1 MSKLRVAA
9 CCSALALFTLI
20 LYSPAQASSSPA
32 SSSQDS
38 SSQGSAQT
46 KSSDQLSSQS
56 TPGNRFASAS
66 QYASASNPP
75 KKGGSHASASD
86 DAPEVALTF
95 DDLPVHGPLPKGV
108 TREDIA
114 NSIIHALQAA
124 HVPPTYGFVNA
135 QRIQEDPSTGQV
147 LQLWRNAGFPLGSHT
162 FSHMDPNTNTTEAFE
177 KDIEENEPTLKK
189 YMDGQDYHWLR
200 FPFLHE
206 GANPAQHKAIEDY
219 LKAHGYKVAE
229 VTLSFGDYLYNEPY
243 ARCVA
248 KNDTQAIDW
257 MKKSY
262 LDGSIAD
269 LEHAEKVSQLVY
281 GRDIKHVMLLHIGG
295 FDAIMIPSLINTLR
309 QHGVKLISLQDA
321 ESDPAYATSTQLPG
335 VWQGTFL
342 QQMMVERHITPP
354 PGGGENVGAKLNML
368 CR

>member
-1 MSKLRVAA
+1 MSKFRMVA
-9 CCSALALFTLI
+9 CCSALVLLASV
-20 LYSPAQASSSPA
+20 LYSPAQ
-32 SSSQDS
+32 DS
-38 SSQGSAQT
+38 SSNN
-46 KSSDQLSSQS
+46 SSQS
-56 TPGNRFASAS
+56 TAQAKSVGRSSTQSASSTSASAT
-66 QYASASNPP
+66 ADA
-75 KKGGSHASASD
+75 
-86 DAPEVALTF
+86 APEVALTF
-95 DDLPVHGPLPKGV
+95 DDLPVHGPLPGKV

-124 HVPPTYGFVNA
+124 NVPPTYGFVNA
-135 QRIQEDPSTGQV
+135 QRIQEDPSTEQV
-147 LQLWRNAGFPLGSHT
+147 LKLWRKAGFPLGNHT
-162 FSHMDPNTNTTEAFE
+162 FSHMDLNSNTTEAFE
-177 KDIEENEPTLKK
+177 KDLEANEPILKK
-189 YMDGQDYHWLR
+189 YMDGQDYRWLR

-206 GANPAQHKAIEDY
+206 GKNPEQHKEIEDY
-219 LKAHGYKVAE
+219 LKKRGYKVAE

-262 LDGSIAD
+262 LDGSVAD
-269 LEHAEKVSQLVY
+269 LDHAEQVSKLVY

-295 FDAIMIPSLINTLR
+295 FDAIMIPDLIKTLQ

-321 ESDPAYATSTQLPG
+321 ESDPAYATSAQLPG

-354 PGGGENVGAKLNML
+354 SGGGENVGAKLAGL

>member
-1 MSKLRVAA
+1 MSKLRIAA
-9 CCSALALFTLI
+9 YCSALVLFALVS
-20 LYSPAQASSSPA
+20 YSPIECFSQV
-32 SSSQDS
+32 SSQRA
-38 SSQGSAQT
+38 SQA
-46 KSSDQLSSQS
+46 KSSARS
-56 TPGNRFASAS
+56 TIPSDSARPAAAANAQPPAHPMQKAGS
-66 QYASASNPP
+66 KTSAAE
-75 KKGGSHASASD
+75 H
-86 DAPEVALTF
+86 APEVALTF
-95 DDLPVHGPLPKGV
+95 DDLPVHGPLPNGV

-124 HVPPTYGFVNA
+124 HIPPTYGFVNA
-135 QRIQEDPSTGQV
+135 KRIQEDPSTEQV
-147 LQLWRNAGFPLGSHT
+147 LQLWRNAGFPLGNHT

-177 KDIEENEPTLKK
+177 KDLEADEPTLKK
-189 YMDGQDYHWLR
+189 YMDGQDYRWLR

-206 GANPAQHKAIEDY
+206 GANPAQHKEIEDY
-219 LKAHGYKVAE
+219 LKKREYKVAE

-269 LEHAEKVSQLVY
+269 LEHAEEVSNLIY

-295 FDAIMIPSLINTLR
+295 FDAIMIPSLIDTLK
-309 QHGVKLISLQDA
+309 QHGVKLISLQNA
-321 ESDPAYATSTQLPG
+321 ESDPAYTTSAQLPG

-342 QQMMVERHITPP
+342 EQMMVERHITPP
-354 PGGGENVGAKLNML
+354 PGGGENVGAKLAAL